1 VFRVSLIIIVNN
13 KRITAVPD
21 GGFPPLPCSICWR
34 RVTTTADRTQF
45 YSFHTHTHTHT
56 HKHMLKGWK
65 IQHAERFVHQEK
77 NKTIYFQVSTKR
89 LSRCYR
95 VFYCCQVIHST
106 EILHFLIDNSRLL
119 LSVSYGCVILSVT
132 SDDK

>member
-1 VFRVSLIIIVNN
+1 MCYLVVVCNKFDGRYLLKQQRNMPKKENSSRVFRVSLIIIVNN

-56 HKHMLKGWK
+56 NTHTHTHTYTHKHMLKGWQ

-77 NKTIYFQVSTKR
+77 NKTIYFSGFNK
-89 LSRCYR
+89 
-95 VFYCCQVIHST
+95 
-106 EILHFLIDNSRLL
+106 EI
-119 LSVSYGCVILSVT
+119 
-132 SDDK
+132 